1 MVLIKREIHDIYDYI
16 MKIIILA
23 YLSEFLKYIGY
34 DGEIEKVLKTE
45 VYGING
51 IKKNLDFLCQ
61 LKDGTICHIEFQFP
75 VAYGDDL
82 GRFFDYNIIAEI
94 QLGSTVN
101 SIIFNFTQS
110 GRGLGKIKIGDSKNF
125 CPTIFYLGDIDF
137 EYELER
143 IHIKLGIR
151 LLENIINDEEKN
163 IRLTYQEELHLLLM
177 SLAPKY
183 TNKSKLLKS
192 VVGLLKNK
200 NIFHEEKINIIQSLI
215 QIEIDNFL
223 NEGERKEFEGDIE
236 MTSETEEII
245 MRAAREVR
253 RKSEQQAIEDAEK
266 RGWNEGR
273 EEGREEGRDEG
284 KKEIAKNLKGLH
296 SPEEIS
302 KITGLSLST
311 IRLL

>member
-1 MVLIKREIHDIYDYI
+1 
-16 MKIIILA
+16 
-23 YLSEFLKYIGY
+23 
-34 DGEIEKVLKTE
+34 
-45 VYGING
+45 
-51 IKKNLDFLCQ
+51 
-61 LKDGTICHIEFQFP
+61 
-75 VAYGDDL
+75 
-82 GRFFDYNIIAEI
+82 
-94 QLGSTVN
+94 
-101 SIIFNFTQS
+101 
-110 GRGLGKIKIGDSKNF
+110 
-125 CPTIFYLGDIDF
+125 
-137 EYELER
+137 
-143 IHIKLGIR
+143 
-151 LLENIINDEEKN
+151 
-163 IRLTYQEELHLLLM
+163 M

-266 RGWNEGR
+266 RGWD
-273 EEGREEGRDEG
+273 EGRDEG
-284 KKEIAKNLKGLH
+284 KKEVAKNLKGLL

-302 KITGLSLST
+302 KITGLTVST
-311 IRLL
+311 ILLL

>member
-1 MVLIKREIHDIYDYI
+1 
-16 MKIIILA
+16 
-23 YLSEFLKYIGY
+23 
-34 DGEIEKVLKTE
+34 
-45 VYGING
+45 
-51 IKKNLDFLCQ
+51 
-61 LKDGTICHIEFQFP
+61 
-75 VAYGDDL
+75 
-82 GRFFDYNIIAEI
+82 
-94 QLGSTVN
+94 
-101 SIIFNFTQS
+101 
-110 GRGLGKIKIGDSKNF
+110 
-125 CPTIFYLGDIDF
+125 
-137 EYELER
+137 
-143 IHIKLGIR
+143 
-151 LLENIINDEEKN
+151 
-163 IRLTYQEELHLLLM
+163 M

-223 NEGERKEFEGDIE
+223 NECERKEFEGDIE

-266 RGWNEGR
+266 RGW
-273 EEGREEGRDEG
+273 DEG
-284 KKEIAKNLKGLH
+284 KKEVAKNLKGLL

>member
-1 MVLIKREIHDIYDYI
+1 MKREIHEIYDYI

-34 DGEIEKVLKTE
+34 DGEIDEVLQTE
-45 VYGING
+45 VFTVNG
-51 IKKNLDFLCQ
+51 SKKNLDFLCR

-82 GRFFDYNIIAEI
+82 GRFFNYNIIAEI

-101 SIIFNFTQS
+101 SIIFNFTES
-110 GRGLGKIKIGDSKNF
+110 GRGLGKIKIGNSKNF
-125 CPTIFYLGDIDF
+125 CPRIFYLGDIDF
-137 EYELER
+137 EYELEI
-143 IHIKLGIR
+143 IHIKLGLR
-151 LLENIINDEEKN
+151 LLENIIKDEEKN

-183 TNKSKLLKS
+183 DDKSKLLKS

-223 NEGERKEFEGDIE
+223 NEDERKEFEGDIE
-236 MTSETEEII
+236 MTSETEEIM

-266 RGWNEGR
+266 RGWDEGR

-284 KKEIAKNLKGLH
+284 KKEVAKNLKGLF

-302 KITGLSLST
+302 KITGLNLST
-311 IRLL
+311 ILLL

>member
-1 MVLIKREIHDIYDYI
+1 MLV
-16 MKIIILA
+16 
-23 YLSEFLKYIGY
+23 
-34 DGEIEKVLKTE
+34 
-45 VYGING
+45 
-51 IKKNLDFLCQ
+51 
-61 LKDGTICHIEFQFP
+61 
-75 VAYGDDL
+75 
-82 GRFFDYNIIAEI
+82 
-94 QLGSTVN
+94 
-101 SIIFNFTQS
+101 
-110 GRGLGKIKIGDSKNF
+110 
-125 CPTIFYLGDIDF
+125 
-137 EYELER
+137 
-143 IHIKLGIR
+143 
-151 LLENIINDEEKN
+151 
-163 IRLTYQEELHLLLM
+163 M

-266 RGWNEGR
+266 RGWEKGK
-273 EEGREEGRDEG
+273 EEGKEEGKVEG
-284 KKEIAKNLKGLH
+284 KKEVAKNLKGLL

-302 KITGLSLST
+302 KITGLTVST
-311 IRLL
+311 ILLL

>member
-1 MVLIKREIHDIYDYI
+1 MLV
-16 MKIIILA
+16 
-23 YLSEFLKYIGY
+23 
-34 DGEIEKVLKTE
+34 
-45 VYGING
+45 
-51 IKKNLDFLCQ
+51 
-61 LKDGTICHIEFQFP
+61 
-75 VAYGDDL
+75 
-82 GRFFDYNIIAEI
+82 
-94 QLGSTVN
+94 
-101 SIIFNFTQS
+101 
-110 GRGLGKIKIGDSKNF
+110 
-125 CPTIFYLGDIDF
+125 
-137 EYELER
+137 
-143 IHIKLGIR
+143 
-151 LLENIINDEEKN
+151 
-163 IRLTYQEELHLLLM
+163 M

-266 RGWNEGR
+266 RGWD
-273 EEGREEGRDEG
+273 EGRDEG
-284 KKEIAKNLKGLH
+284 KKEVAKNLKGLL

-311 IRLL
+311 ILLL

>member
-1 MVLIKREIHDIYDYI
+1 
-16 MKIIILA
+16 
-23 YLSEFLKYIGY
+23 
-34 DGEIEKVLKTE
+34 
-45 VYGING
+45 
-51 IKKNLDFLCQ
+51 
-61 LKDGTICHIEFQFP
+61 
-75 VAYGDDL
+75 
-82 GRFFDYNIIAEI
+82 
-94 QLGSTVN
+94 
-101 SIIFNFTQS
+101 
-110 GRGLGKIKIGDSKNF
+110 
-125 CPTIFYLGDIDF
+125 
-137 EYELER
+137 
-143 IHIKLGIR
+143 
-151 LLENIINDEEKN
+151 
-163 IRLTYQEELHLLLM
+163 M

-266 RGWNEGR
+266 RGWEKGK
-273 EEGREEGRDEG
+273 EEV
-284 KKEIAKNLKGLH
+284 AKNLKGLL

>member
-1 MVLIKREIHDIYDYI
+1 
-16 MKIIILA
+16 
-23 YLSEFLKYIGY
+23 
-34 DGEIEKVLKTE
+34 
-45 VYGING
+45 
-51 IKKNLDFLCQ
+51 
-61 LKDGTICHIEFQFP
+61 
-75 VAYGDDL
+75 
-82 GRFFDYNIIAEI
+82 
-94 QLGSTVN
+94 
-101 SIIFNFTQS
+101 
-110 GRGLGKIKIGDSKNF
+110 
-125 CPTIFYLGDIDF
+125 
-137 EYELER
+137 
-143 IHIKLGIR
+143 
-151 LLENIINDEEKN
+151 
-163 IRLTYQEELHLLLM
+163 M

-266 RGWNEGR
+266 RGWD
-273 EEGREEGRDEG
+273 EGRDEG
-284 KKEIAKNLKGLH
+284 KKEVAKNLKGLH